1 MTAKK
6 VAEAKPRVLCLL
18 KLLEKYTD
26 EEHQLTTSELSS
38 LLEKEYGLTVH
49 RITFKKDIEA
59 LQAMGYDIVETRSS
73 QNKYFLGSREFELPE
88 LKLLIDAVESSKF
101 ITSTKSKELIEKI
114 HNLTSIHQVEKLKR
128 NNYVVK
134 NVKPN
139 NEQIYYIVDAINDA
153 INANKQI
160 SFQYYD
166 YTGLK
171 KKVLKNKGEIYK
183 LSPYH
188 LVWNGDYYYVL
199 GYSEKREK
207 VISFRVDR
215 IANVPNILEKDS
227 IPTPNNFDLNEFTRS
242 VFFMYGGD
250 KVKVNLRCENGLMK
264 TIIDRFGEDVTTLA
278 YDMESFRVVVDVE
291 TSPTFYGWVF
301 GFGGRIEILGPK
313 NIKQEF
319 EQMVAETFNKMIKQ

>member
-1 MTAKK
+1 MTVKK
-6 VAEAKPRVLCLL
+6 VTEAKPRVLCLL

-26 EEHQLTTSELSS
+26 EDHQLTTSELSS

-101 ITSTKSKELIEKI
+101 ITSTKSKELIKKI
-114 HNLTSIHQVEKLKR
+114 HNLTSVYQVEKLKR

-160 SFQYYD
+160 SFQLY
-166 YTGLK
+166 
-171 KKVLKNKGEIYK
+171 
-183 LSPYH
+183 
-188 LVWNGDYYYVL
+188 
-199 GYSEKREK
+199 R
-207 VISFRVDR
+207 
-215 IANVPNILEKDS
+215 
-227 IPTPNNFDLNEFTRS
+227 
-242 VFFMYGGD
+242 
-250 KVKVNLRCENGLMK
+250 
-264 TIIDRFGEDVTTLA
+264 
-278 YDMESFRVVVDVE
+278 
-291 TSPTFYGWVF
+291 
-301 GFGGRIEILGPK
+301 
-313 NIKQEF
+313 
-319 EQMVAETFNKMIKQ
+319 